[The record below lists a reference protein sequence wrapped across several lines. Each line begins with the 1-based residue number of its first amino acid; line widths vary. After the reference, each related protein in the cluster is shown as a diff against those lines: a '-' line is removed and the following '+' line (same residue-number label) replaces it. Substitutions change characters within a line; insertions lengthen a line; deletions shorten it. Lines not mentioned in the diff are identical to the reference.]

1 MIYINIH
8 IYMCIVCVYMY
19 IYIEV
24 NVYVLYICI
33 YTHTHTH
40 TRVLRACFCRQKE
53 WPVHSAVRCQKECSS
68 RVSSQTDHFI
78 LLWDAL
84 RSPLQKSP
92 MKRLYSAKQPY
103 KRDDIEQKRLILW
116 RSLLIVAIPDD
127 WRLTTCL
134 CFEMPSGL
142 WFMHLF
148 EWGKQ
153 REGERMWARESMSHA
168 HMNESC
174 HVWMSN
180 VTFEWVMS
188 QMNGSCHIW
197 MGHVT
202 YEWVMSH
209 INAWECEWCT
219 HEWVRHK
226 LARTEAR
233 MSPDEWHRSRVDESR
248 QV

>member
-92 MKRLYSAKQPY
+92 MKRLYSAKEPY

-148 EWGKQ
+148 VWGKQ
-153 REGERMWARESMSHA
+153 RERARESERVRVWVMHT
-168 HMNESC
+168 
-174 HVWMSN
+174 WMS
-180 VTFEWVMS
+180 
-188 QMNGSCHIW
+188 
-197 MGHVT
+197 HVT

-209 INAWECEWCT
+209 LNESCHRWMGHVT
-219 HEWVRHK
+219 FEWVMSHMNESCHTSTR
-226 LARTEAR
+226 ESVSDAR
-233 MSPDEWHRSRVDESR
+233 MNE
-248 QV
+248 